1 MIEILHSLIF
11 TQFDFVLLLSLCLH
25 FPLKIVIFSVL
36 AGRVSLCSWSPVFWH
51 CTRGSFLSI
60 PGLSLRSR
68 PRMYSMWVCVKC
80 FIRVVDTCYSVL
92 CFFFFLLGIYSVL
105 IGTELLHVFPLSYYE
120 CAVTCLT
127 WLLLMDSSLFP
138 VFYCARIMLCV
149 LLHVCKYYVPRIAR
163 SGVMDI

>member
-92 CFFFFLLGIYSVL
+92 GFFFFTWNLFCINRYGAASCFSIVILWMCHDMFNLTVIDGQFLVSSVL
-105 IGTELLHVFPLSYYE
+105 
-120 CAVTCLT
+120 
-127 WLLLMDSSLFP
+127 
-138 VFYCARIMLCV
+138 LCQNNV
-149 LLHVCKYYVPRIAR
+149 VCTFACV
-163 SGVMDI
+163 